1 MILLGADGKAPVQFV
16 ICWTLRAMGSGGT
29 GQGIRIARGYGI
41 RVYDL
46 GNVATEQRFRSRV
59 ARRP

>member
-1 MILLGADGKAPVQFV
+1 MNYYAGIGARRTPQTMLDLM
-16 ICWTLRAMGSGGT
+16 T
-29 GQGIRIARGYGI
+29 RIAGI

-46 GNVATEQRFRSRV
+46 GDAATEQRFRSRV